1 MALSRKNLLAASALV
16 VGLGLTTACSSA
28 DNPNSPSNPGNP
40 SNPSNPGAPRI
51 GSLSPGTPTASR
63 TAQTITVSGEGFAN
77 GLTVLLDAPNGVW
90 TTLSG
95 SAINVQS
102 ATTFTATVML
112 DKVGVWD
119 ITVHSASGLESNE
132 VQFSVSAAPPGQ

>member
-1 MALSRKNLLAASALV
+1 M
-16 VGLGLTTACSSA
+16 T
-28 DNPNSPSNPGNP
+28 
-40 SNPSNPGAPRI
+40 
-51 GSLSPGTPTASR
+51 
-63 TAQTITVSGEGFAN
+63 GERFAN

-90 TTLSG
+90 TTYSG

-119 ITVHSASGLESNE
+119 ITVHSSDGLESNE
-132 VQFSVSAAPPGQ
+132 VQFSVVAPSSAQISKI

>member
-1 MALSRKNLLAASALV
+1 MTLSRKKLLAASALI

-28 DNPNSPSNPGNP
+28 DNPASPSNP
-40 SNPSNPGAPRI
+40 SAPRI
-51 GSLSPGTPTASR
+51 GSLSPGTPTASG
-63 TAQTITVSGEGFAN
+63 AQTITVTGERFAS
-77 GLTVLLDAPNGVW
+77 GLTALLDAPNGVW
-90 TTLSG
+90 TTYSG

-119 ITVHSASGLESNE
+119 ITVHSADGLESNE
-132 VQFSVSAAPPGQ
+132 VQFSVVAAPGQ

>member
-1 MALSRKNLLAASALV
+1 VASVKRLRAIALV
-16 VGLGLTTACSSA
+16 VGLAFTTACSDD
-28 DNPNSPSNPGNP
+28 DNPNAPSNPNSSGSSNNP
-40 SNPSNPGAPRI
+40 SAPRI
-51 GSLSPGTPTASR
+51 ASLSPNTPTASGS
-63 TAQTITVSGEGFAN
+63 AQTITVTGERFAS

-102 ATTFTATVML
+102 PTTFTATAML

-119 ITVHSASGLESNE
+119 ITVHSANGLESNE
-132 VQFSVSAAPPGQ
+132 VQFFVAAGSSGP